1 MRSPD
6 SRTLG
11 NAPPARHELGRRR
24 EEPVGRTMAPLSRD
38 LGLGSGGV
46 DSAARAWPRG
56 ALRRRGQRRE
66 AGGQGGRSEEG
77 WGLIEPSLHLGFD
90 ATHTY

>member
-38 LGLGSGGV
+38 LGLGSGGGGFCCK
-46 DSAARAWPRG
+46 SLAEGGSQEEG
-56 ALRRRGQRRE
+56 AEEGSRW
-66 AGGQGGRSEEG
+66 AGGK
-77 WGLIEPSLHLGFD
+77 I
-90 ATHTY
+90 